1 MLQCCGVRLSCI
13 GFRCDA
19 SLFSAL
25 RSTDFC
31 LNIHRDES
39 PFFSHTLWMKLCLPG
54 QQRRLKGPGPVVGL
68 FVYRALEYGTKYKTY
83 QVGQYSV
90 CGSSSRACKLEFSD
104 GEWSGMK
111 ITGNAINNSKS
122 AAYFYNTSTIF
133 FFFFVLKHIIQH
145 ENSNKVFEEGE
156 EDMRDLHRVVSCCG
170 FHFYISPWTHTRALV
185 IVYIS
190 PCRDSW
196 SESWCEIRRREGV
209 LIYDNSYN
217 MPPVM
222 HYHPHQT
229 TTKREGLKAGG
240 RAITRTTQ
248 RAIILTT

>member
-1 MLQCCGVRLSCI
+1 MQTGIFWRWVKWHENYWQCNQQFKISSILLQ
-13 GFRCDA
+13 
-19 SLFSAL
+19 
-25 RSTDFC
+25 
-31 LNIHRDES
+31 H
-39 PFFSHTLWMKLCLPG
+39 
-54 QQRRLKGPGPVVGL
+54 
-68 FVYRALEYGTKYKTY
+68 KY
-83 QVGQYSV
+83 
-90 CGSSSRACKLEFSD
+90 
-104 GEWSGMK
+104 
-111 ITGNAINNSKS
+111 N
-122 AAYFYNTSTIF
+122 F

>member
-83 QVGQYSV
+83 QVGQYSE

-104 GEWSGMK
+104 GEWRGMK

-133 FFFFVLKHIIQH
+133 FFFVLKHIIQH

-156 EDMRDLHRVVSCCG
+156 EDMRSTQGCFLLWLS
-170 FHFYISPWTHTRALV
+170 FLYQSMNTHARSYDS
-185 IVYIS
+185 VYIS
-190 PCRDSW
+190 LQGLVV
-196 SESWCEIRRREGV
+196 RE
-209 LIYDNSYN
+209 LMWD
-217 MPPVM
+217 
-222 HYHPHQT
+222 T
-229 TTKREGLKAGG
+229 EEGGSVNLW
-240 RAITRTTQ
+240 
-248 RAIILTT
+248 

>member
-1 MLQCCGVRLSCI
+1 MKALS
-13 GFRCDA
+13 
-19 SLFSAL
+19 
-25 RSTDFC
+25 
-31 LNIHRDES
+31 
-39 PFFSHTLWMKLCLPG
+39 SHTRCEWSFVCLDSSGDSKGRAQWLVSLSTVHSNMARNIKHIKSANILCVDHLPG
-54 QQRRLKGPGPVVGL
+54 HANWNFLTVSEG
-68 FVYRALEYGTKYKTY
+68 AW
-83 QVGQYSV
+83 
-90 CGSSSRACKLEFSD
+90 KLLA
-104 GEWSGMK
+104 MQ
-111 ITGNAINNSKS
+111 
-122 AAYFYNTSTIF
+122 STIQNQQHTFTTQVQF

-170 FHFYISPWTHTRALV
+170 FHFYISPWTHTRALM